1 MNIEANTP
9 DIASP
14 VVADNPNPD
23 AVLPNEQ
30 PAAEPAPEAVEPVVE
45 PGLGLSA
52 REAIAARFKAQ
63 READD
68 AAIAEITG
76 ADVEPEEL
84 EPEPA
89 PETGNE
95 KYRVKVRG
103 NEFEMSREDII
114 KTAGLTIEEA
124 EGLPL
129 PSLVRAA
136 QINAA
141 AEDYLAE
148 ARSTHRGARTAAAPA
163 PATPADDVAEPELAP
178 EPTETKRGTP
188 DPRVVEIAQ
197 KIQYGDAEEAA
208 AALQEFV
215 ERQIESRRTADLEG
229 QFHDLTQKAVSEFA
243 QANPDL
249 FADPIATDVLYVAA
263 MHEIK
268 KDLIRLGADPAAV
281 NEAVTN
287 PTMAVEAYTLARQK
301 GMEVRDPHAIL
312 GNAATAVR
320 AKLNIGRGDPA
331 APQPAPSRTE
341 LKRSLTAQ
349 PRPATVPPVSSQQAP
364 QPRSP
369 SSVVLG
375 MRKFRGQSS

>member
-1 MNIEANTP
+1 MSIEANAP
-9 DIASP
+9 DIADP
-14 VVADNPNPD
+14 IVADNPNPE
-23 AVLPNEQ
+23 AAQPAPA
-30 PAAEPAPEAVEPVVE
+30 PAAEPAPEAVEPHIPE
-45 PGLGLSA
+45 PGVDFNS

-63 READD
+63 RD
-68 AAIAEITG
+68 APPEP
-76 ADVEPEEL
+76 VEDEVPQPDP

-89 PETGNE
+89 PTGEE

-114 KTAGLTIEEA
+114 KTAGLTPEEA

-141 AEDYLAE
+141 AEDYLLE
-148 ARSTHRGARTAAAPA
+148 AKTIHRGARTAAPPA
-163 PATPADDVAEPELAP
+163 SDTPAEENADPEPAAEPE
-178 EPTETKRGTP
+178 TKKGTP
-188 DPRVVEIAQ
+188 DPKLVDIAQ
-197 KIQYGDAEEAA
+197 KIQYGDPEEAA
-208 AALQEFV
+208 VALQEFV
-215 ERQIESRRTADLEG
+215 ERQIEVRRTGELEG

-243 QANPDL
+243 TANPDL
-249 FADPIATDVLYVAA
+249 FSDPLATDVLYVSA

-268 KDLIRLGADPAAV
+268 KDLVRLGADPAAV

-301 GMEVRDPHAIL
+301 GMDVRDPHSIL
-312 GNAATAVR
+312 NTAAAAVR
-320 AKLNIGRGDPA
+320 AKLNIGPGASP

-349 PRPATVPPVSSQQAP
+349 PRPATVPSVSPQAAAP
-364 QPRSP
+364 QRNPT
-369 SSVVLG
+369 SVVLG
-375 MRKFRGQSS
+375 MRKARGQTV